1 MRVSADSLEQTVGAE
16 RDPFDWV
23 PGFSRRGR
31 GITIYATLRALGR
44 QGVESLVDRLCARA
58 RQIADL
64 LRSEKGVRV
73 LNDVVLNQVLV
84 RFSDDDEKTR
94 RVVAAAQQE
103 GTCWM
108 AGTTWHRMAAMRIS
122 VSNWATSEDDI
133 ARSADAILRAAR
145 K

>member
-1 MRVSADSLEQTVGAE
+1 
-16 RDPFDWV
+16 
-23 PGFSRRGR
+23 
-31 GITIYATLRALGR
+31 
-44 QGVESLVDRLCARA
+44 
-58 RQIADL
+58 
-64 LRSEKGVRV
+64 EKGVRI

-84 RFSDDDEKTR
+84 RFGDDDEKTR
-94 RVVAAAQQE
+94 RVVAGAQQE

-133 ARSADAILRAAR
+133 ARSAEAILRAAR